1 MVTVKFDE
9 ATAKTT
15 NEAMRRYEC
24 KHRLPLLMTLRP
36 RREVIMTDDVFDF
49 LCDTLTE
56 YELFLLDEAD
66 DSDEDTASRFYALA
80 QLPHEILLTLDAES
94 DDKCYNVTQQAPP
107 TTETT
112 HGNASPNS

>member
-1 MVTVKFDE
+1 MVTLTFDE

-15 NEAMRRYEC
+15 NEAMRRHEC

-56 YELFLLDEAD
+56 YELFLLDEAE
-66 DSDEDTASRFYALA
+66 DSDEDTASHFYALA
-80 QLPHEILLTLDAES
+80 QFPHEILLILDADSE
-94 DDKCYNVTQQAPP
+94 DKCYNVTQQAPS

-112 HGNASPNS
+112 HGNADSSS